1 MLSTCF
7 FTKIRSLLYVPG
19 VDKAKL
25 FKLVNPD
32 LLCLDLEDSVPV
44 QMKAIARQ
52 NVAERLQQPF
62 KNIMGVRINAL
73 GTSNLSQD
81 LKIINK
87 NVHTIVV
94 PKVNHWQDIAKI
106 KLLLPKH
113 IRFVACIET
122 AKGLLNSPGI
132 AEKAEE
138 LGISSLLF
146 AAEDFVAD
154 LQMIRTVHRRELLYA
169 RSKISHIAK
178 AYNLQAIDMV
188 CVQFRNPEI
197 LQEEAQEAREMGF
210 TGKQVI
216 HPTQIDHVNGIF
228 SPTVKQIERAN
239 KIIDGYKKHSES
251 GKGAFELNGEVVDMP
266 VVNWAENIL
275 NKN

>member
-266 VVNWAENIL
+266 VVKWAENIL
-275 NKN
+275 NKK